1 MRIKYN
7 SEYKTLATGS
17 HTGCA
22 QYLPII
28 IITPSSPP
36 PPRPTSHQAL
46 LVLVPLVSPVPLRP
60 DLMIWISPKSSTL
73 LHLPMPHLGRLSK
86 SLSQALWDP
95 ACLCS
100 LSHPVPFCSL
110 SSDHTQLPA
119 SLHLS
124 EFIERLLQ
132 LSLLPPSPPLL

>member
-1 MRIKYN
+1 MRIKYH

-22 QYLPII
+22 QYLPIV

-36 PPRPTSHQAL
+36 PPRPTSHQGL
-46 LVLVPLVSPVPLRP
+46 LVLVPLVSPVHLRP
-60 DLMIWISPKSSTL
+60 GLMIWISPKASTL
-73 LHLPMPHLGRLSK
+73 LHLPMPHLGQLSK

-95 ACLCS
+95 TCLCS
-100 LSHPVPFCSL
+100 LSHPAPFCSPY
-110 SSDHTQLPA
+110 SDHTQLPA
-119 SLHLS
+119 SLHLG

-132 LSLLPPSPPLL
+132 LSLLPLSPPLL